1 MRGGKLHAADA
12 SAWGGGTLV
21 PARWHLFSAGI
32 AALTVGFALGLNG
45 MPEGVRASETI
56 VSKNF
61 TPDFDSYFG
70 ANSDPG
76 IEPAAFTRSQVGE
89 RQTWRLASLEA
100 TPVLLSARPDI
111 DAIAAST
118 TIRASSA
125 ATNMRVAS
133 FDERF
138 MGAIDDL
145 PDSRHAAPTQQ
156 PAGDILALPLGLNER
171 SANRRVAGPLARG
184 SVPLPVSSPISAAK
198 KQLRVAEASE
208 DPSPPADDDEHT
220 AIYDISAHKVY
231 LPDGRRLE
239 AHSGLGSRMDDPRYV
254 SEKGRGPTPPNVYDL
269 TLREESFHGVRALR
283 LTPVGTGNMFGRD
296 GMLAHT
302 YMLGSNGQSNG
313 CVSFS
318 DYQAF
323 LNAYLNGDVTR
334 LVVVDHLATP
344 PSPKTALGWIPE
356 KIKAL
361 FGRS

>member
-1 MRGGKLHAADA
+1 LARGG
-12 SAWGGGTLV
+12 GILV

-45 MPEGVRASETI
+45 MPPAVQASETI
-56 VSKNF
+56 VPKNFVPKNF
-61 TPDFDSYFG
+61 TPDFDAYFG
-70 ANSDPG
+70 ANSDPRF
-76 IEPAAFTRSQVGE
+76 EPAASAPSQVGE

-111 DAIAAST
+111 DAISAST
-118 TIRASSA
+118 TIRASST

-138 MGAIDDL
+138 MGAIDD
-145 PDSRHAAPTQQ
+145 SRQAAPTQQ
-156 PAGDILALPLGLNER
+156 PAGDILALPLGWNER
-171 SANRRVAGPLARG
+171 SANRRAAGPLAHG

-198 KQLRVAEASE
+198 KQVRVAEASE

-254 SEKGRGPTPPNVYDL
+254 SERGRGPTPPNVYDL
-269 TLREESFHGVRALR
+269 TLREETFHGVRALR
-283 LTPVGTGNMFGRD
+283 LTPVGAGNMFGRD

-313 CVSFS
+313 CVSFN

-323 LNAYLNGDVTR
+323 LNAYLNGEVTR